1 MGRLWIAALLGASLV
16 SGVALAQYQP
26 PYGYRGYDR
35 DDYGRR
41 YRGDLFERVRA
52 DLDRVEA
59 ADYWNGGDRHRLNK
73 VREEL
78 GEFQRSGS
86 HHELNDAIGALQRVV
101 NDNRMPPQDRE
112 MLAGDLYQMRDFRA
126 RMWWH

>member
-1 MGRLWIAALLGASLV
+1 MRKFLTATLLGASLV
-16 SGVALAQYQP
+16 CAVASAQT
-26 PYGYRGYDR
+26 PYGYRDYDR
-35 DDYGRR
+35 NDYGR

-59 ADYWNGGDRHRLNK
+59 ASYWNEGDRHRINK

-78 GEFQRSGS
+78 GDFQRSGS

-101 NDNRMPPQDRE
+101 NDNRMPPRDRE
-112 MLAGDLYQMRDFRA
+112 MLASDLYQMRDFRA
-126 RMWWH
+126 RMGWH